1 MYSRDQFV
9 ESFGI
14 DPRVS
19 QQGNKESIKTHSQE
33 LSLAGGSR
41 HNIMLTVGRALRKE
55 GLSGGEIERVLTV
68 VNYGAFAVP
77 EDDAEV
83 CYQARDFAARYSPS
97 VEDYIWSEAGL
108 SDVFVREHGNDCR
121 YCAELGGWFVWDA
134 KRWTRDK
141 KKQTLQK
148 VKETIRGLIIRV
160 GAAPRTEENKRHLQF
175 LTRSETAAKCRAI
188 LELSQPNLAISME
201 DCDRDPLLFNVNNG
215 TLDLSSGQ
223 LQTHRREDYLTK
235 ISPVDYDSEASCQ
248 LFLSFLDKIFN
259 GDKELIAYLQRV
271 LGYTLTG
278 LITGQCWFLLYG
290 LGANGKTTLM
300 RVIQFIFGDYARQ
313 TQAET
318 FLRRKGEVIRN
329 DLARLQGAR
338 LISTSE
344 PPSSG
349 KLDES
354 LLKGFIG
361 EDLVS
366 ARYLHK
372 EFVDYAPVGKIFVA
386 SNHLLKVEDSD
397 HGFWR
402 KVRVI
407 PFNVTISVEDQD
419 QNLRLKLEHEASGIL
434 TWMVEGC
441 REWQIHGV
449 GSPQLAQE
457 AVEDYRAEMDVL
469 ADFLANPALEFGEG
483 MNVSKVDLYDLYFKL
498 HCGDGRVG
506 TLNQAEFN
514 RALTARG
521 YKNCQVGKKRV
532 RSWAGIGLRN
542 DIVKQPTS

>member
-1 MYSRDQFV
+1 
-9 ESFGI
+9 
-14 DPRVS
+14 
-19 QQGNKESIKTHSQE
+19 
-33 LSLAGGSR
+33 
-41 HNIMLTVGRALRKE
+41 
-55 GLSGGEIERVLTV
+55 
-68 VNYGAFAVP
+68 
-77 EDDAEV
+77 
-83 CYQARDFAARYSPS
+83 
-97 VEDYIWSEAGL
+97 
-108 SDVFVREHGNDCR
+108 
-121 YCAELGGWFVWDA
+121 
-134 KRWTRDK
+134 
-141 KKQTLQK
+141 
-148 VKETIRGLIIRV
+148 
-160 GAAPRTEENKRHLQF
+160 
-175 LTRSETAAKCRAI
+175 
-188 LELSQPNLAISME
+188 
-201 DCDRDPLLFNVNNG
+201 
-215 TLDLSSGQ
+215 
-223 LQTHRREDYLTK
+223 
-235 ISPVDYDSEASCQ
+235 
-248 LFLSFLDKIFN
+248 LDKIFN
-259 GDKELIAYLQRV
+259 GDQELIAYLQRV

-354 LLKGFIG
+354 LLKAFIG

-402 KVRVI
+402 KVRLI
-407 PFNVTISVEDQD
+407 PFDVTISVEDQD

-434 TWMVEGC
+434 TWMVEGF

-449 GSPQLAQE
+449 GTPQLAQE

-469 ADFLANPALEFGEG
+469 ADFLANPALQFGED
-483 MNVSKVDLYDLYFKL
+483 MRVSKAGLYDFYSNF
-498 HCGDGRVG
+498 HGGEGRVG
-506 TLNQAEFN
+506 TLTRDVFN

-521 YKNCQVGKKRV
+521 YKNRQVGKERV
-532 RSWAGIGLRN
+532 RSWVGIGLRN
-542 DIVKQPTS
+542 DVVKQPTS